1 MAFSTAT
8 TSPINRTG
16 SYTAEPCEKAPGG
29 VRKGW
34 WGHWDVLAD
43 APHDL
48 CLEEGEF
55 ALEGP
60 HGCRYIAKAT
70 GRTRWFGTWLAA
82 TLQVF
87 EIDTVVEM
95 VGELPVI
102 VGRRGEKLPGTW
114 RTNLQAIV
122 AFG

>member
-1 MAFSTAT
+1 
-8 TSPINRTG
+8 
-16 SYTAEPCEKAPGG
+16 
-29 VRKGW
+29 
-34 WGHWDVLAD
+34 
-43 APHDL
+43 
-48 CLEEGEF
+48 
-55 ALEGP
+55 LEGP

-70 GRTRWFGTWLAA
+70 GRTRWFGTWLVA

-122 AFG
+122 ALG